1 MKESTIKVSK
11 EMQTVATVV
20 SRILEEIA
28 GEPMGFALVVF
39 TEGRASYI
47 SNCKREEV
55 IQELKTLLSYWDAGM
70 PDVKAHDVQG

>member
-28 GEPMGFALVVF
+28 GEPMGFTLVVF
-39 TEGRASYI
+39 TEGRASYV
-47 SNCKREEV
+47 SNCKRGEV